1 MIQALTY
8 ANANLIADTSVA
20 MEPEIWSKSPD
31 LDPVST
37 YFVIGQSFTELPKQP
52 SFYFYAASEEIL

>member
-20 MEPEIWSKSPD
+20 MEPEIWSKSPA
-31 LDPVST
+31 LDPVYT
-37 YFVIGQSFTELPKQP
+37 YFVITLSFAGFQNYP
-52 SFYFYAASEEIL
+52 SFIFYS